1 MLLLLAAAPV
11 PAYRV
16 VGGSIQHRG
25 SAPAAAV
32 TRAAVPVMASETL
45 DELLDPEAWTEG
57 GFKAIQRLPALCQK
71 ANQLRAES
79 EHVGMSIFA
88 DETEMA
94 SRVVSAAGAKPM
106 GLRDGFEAFSRT
118 QPKQYGGSSNEA
130 LNAGSSL
137 LSLLR
142 RSADKRRQLT
152 DEFLSAEHVLLAM
165 LEDDRCGAKLL
176 AGLGLDEG
184 QLRSAIDEVRGNR
197 RITSRSAEASYEALS
212 KYARDL
218 TKEAREGRLD
228 PVIGRDDE
236 VRRAMTVL
244 SRRTKN
250 NPILIGEPGVG
261 KTAIV
266 EGLAQRIV
274 SGDVPESL
282 QNRRIYSLDMGL
294 LVAGA
299 KLRGE
304 FEERLK
310 AVVHE
315 VQQAAGGIILFIDEI
330 HTVVGAGAAQG
341 SMDASNLLKPALAR
355 GQLRCIGATTLDEYK
370 QNIEKDAA
378 LERRFQQ
385 VLVDQPSVEAT
396 VAILRGLKERYEVHH
411 GVSIAD
417 SALVAAAALS
427 SRYISE
433 RFLPDKAIDLVD
445 EAAAKLKMDATSRP
459 QKLDELSRR
468 LLQVQ
473 MEQISLKAEADSNP
487 AAATRLAA
495 LQAEASELQV
505 EQEAL
510 SARWES
516 ERGALAAVTTL
527 KEEIERVSL
536 EVEQAEAAY
545 ELQRA
550 AELKY
555 AQLPQLREQLAEA
568 EAAVAR
574 RAAGEGGEGEGEE
587 SLLRS
592 TVAEADIAAVLS
604 EWTGIP
610 VSKMLRAEADKLLQL
625 PEQLEARVAGQRR
638 ATEAVAEAIMTSRAG
653 LDDPDRPLAS
663 FLFLGPTGVGKTE
676 LAKAVAVTLFDDEE
690 AMVRLDMSEF
700 MTPESVSRML
710 GAPPGYVGYEQG
722 GQLTEPVRRR
732 PYSVILFDEMD
743 KAHPEVFNVLL
754 QVLDDGR
761 ATDGQGRTVNF
772 KNTIVILTS
781 NTGAQAVL
789 DGRGDPDKEDEV
801 RLLVMDALRSTYRPE
816 FLNRLDDMIIFDPL
830 QKEQLHSIVRLQL
843 RALQKPLD
851 ARRISLDVSDAAI
864 DVLVTLGYNPEYG
877 ARPLKRVLHKE
888 LKVPLAKAL
897 LAGTISDG
905 DDVRVEPD
913 ESTGRLR
920 IELVPQPAEGNEPVE
935 KTTALSSVG

>member
-1 MLLLLAAAPV
+1 
-11 PAYRV
+11 
-16 VGGSIQHRG
+16 
-25 SAPAAAV
+25 
-32 TRAAVPVMASETL
+32 MASESL
-45 DELLDPEAWTEG
+45 DELLNPEVWTEG
-57 GFKAIQRLPALCQK
+57 GFKVVQRLPGVCQQ
-71 ANQLRAES
+71 ANQMRAES
-79 EHVGMSIFA
+79 EHFGMALFA
-88 DETEMA
+88 DESEMA
-94 SRVVSAAGAKPM
+94 SRVVTAAGAKPQS
-106 GLRDGFEAFSRT
+106 LRDGFEAFSRT
-118 QPKQYGGSSNEA
+118 QPKQYGGAPNEA

-152 DEFLSAEHVLLAM
+152 DEYLSAEHVLLGL

-176 AGLGLDEG
+176 AGLGLDEA

-218 TKEAREGRLD
+218 TKEARDGRLD

-250 NPILIGEPGVG
+250 NPILIGQPGVG
-261 KTAIV
+261 KTAIA

-282 QNRRIYSLDMGL
+282 QGRQVHALDMGL

-330 HTVVGAGAAQG
+330 HTVVGAGAAEG
-341 SMDASNLLKPALAR
+341 SMDAGNLLKPALAR
-355 GQLRCIGATTLDEYK
+355 GQLRCIGATTLDEYR
-370 QNIEKDAA
+370 QHIEKDAA

-385 VLVDQPSVEAT
+385 VLVEQPSVEAT

-427 SRYISE
+427 DRYISE

-473 MEQISLKAEADSNP
+473 MEQISLKPEAEASP
-487 AAATRLAA
+487 IARGRLEA
-495 LQAEASELQV
+495 LQAEATRLQA

-516 ERGALAAVTTL
+516 ERGALAAVTSL
-527 KEEIERVSL
+527 KEEIERASV

-555 AQLPQLREQLAEA
+555 ARLPQLKEQLQEAEA
-568 EAAVAR
+568 EVAR
-574 RAAGEGGEGEGEE
+574 RAAGGDEGGEP

-592 TVAEADIAAVLS
+592 TVGEGDVAAVLS

-610 VSKMLRAEADKLLQL
+610 VSKMLKSEADKLLML
-625 PEQLEARVAGQRR
+625 PEQLEARVAGQRQ
-638 ATEAVAEAIMTSRAG
+638 ATEAVAEAVMTARAG

-676 LAKAVAVTLFDDEE
+676 LAKALAKALFDDEE

-710 GAPPGYVGYEQG
+710 GSPPGYVGYEQG
-722 GQLTEPVRRR
+722 GQLTEAVRRR
-732 PYSVILFDEMD
+732 PYSVILLDEMD
-743 KAHPEVFNVLL
+743 KAHAEVFNVLL
-754 QVLDDGR
+754 QILDDGR

-781 NTGAQAVL
+781 NLGAQAVL

-801 RLLVMDALRSTYRPE
+801 RLLVMDALRSKYRPE
-816 FLNRLDDMIIFDPL
+816 FLNRLDEMVIFNPL
-830 QKEQLHSIVRLQL
+830 RKEQLHTIVRLQL
-843 RALQKPLD
+843 RALQAPLD
-851 ARRISLDVSDAAI
+851 ARRITLDVSDAAI
-864 DVLVTLGYNPEYG
+864 DVLVTLGYNPDYG

-897 LAGTISDG
+897 LAGTVNDG
-905 DDVRVEPD
+905 DTVRVEPD
-913 ESTGRLR
+913 EATGRLR
-920 IELVPQPAEGNEPVE
+920 IEPAPKLAERDDSKAGATERE
-935 KTTALSSVG
+935 LSASA